1 MLRGASLLRGA
12 PRRREHTIPAL
23 LWLVAIAI
31 MAAMLIPVVYLLVVT
46 TTLGTDGVR
55 NVLTDPLTWRLIG
68 RTINLGV
75 TVTLASILLSV
86 PVAWITTRSDI
97 PARRFFAIATA
108 LPLVIPTYVGAFAL
122 VAAFARG
129 GLAENW
135 FGITGVNP
143 YGYIGASLVLT
154 VFSFPYLLLTLQAA
168 LRGMEP
174 AQEEASRLLGYGHWQ
189 TFLRVTVPQLRL
201 PVAAGSLL
209 VSLYV
214 FSDFGAVS
222 ILRYQTLTRGL
233 YLQYTASFDRA
244 SAAMLGL
251 LLVSLTVIVIAGE
264 ARLTKRYA
272 QQVGGRAAHRSLP
285 VVPLGRWRMAALAL
299 VTLVVFVGV
308 VTPIVVVVYWLARG
322 VAAGQPVYL
331 PFGPAFR
338 SIQVATLA
346 AVATVAAALPVAILA
361 ARSKGALAQWVARL
375 SYTGYALPGVVV
387 ALALVFVGIRVVPS
401 LYQTLT
407 MLVFAYVILFLPQA
421 IAAIRSPLLQQP
433 ADLEAASRTLGRK
446 RLTTFAKITVPLARR
461 GALAG
466 GALVFLTTLKEL
478 PATLLLSPTGF
489 DTLATRIWS
498 ETAERFLA
506 RAASS
511 ALFLIVIGSI
521 PLAVLMIRDRR
532 ETLDSQKASTEP
544 ST

>member
-1 MLRGASLLRGA
+1 M
-12 PRRREHTIPAL
+12 
-23 LWLVAIAI
+23 V
-31 MAAMLIPVVYLLVVT
+31 
-46 TTLGTDGVR
+46 
-55 NVLTDPLTWRLIG
+55 
-68 RTINLGV
+68 
-75 TVTLASILLSV
+75 
-86 PVAWITTRSDI
+86 
-97 PARRFFAIATA
+97 
-108 LPLVIPTYVGAFAL
+108 
-122 VAAFARG
+122 
-129 GLAENW
+129 
-135 FGITGVNP
+135 
-143 YGYIGASLVLT
+143 
-154 VFSFPYLLLTLQAA
+154 
-168 LRGMEP
+168 
-174 AQEEASRLLGYGHWQ
+174 
-189 TFLRVTVPQLRL
+189 
-201 PVAAGSLL
+201 
-209 VSLYV
+209 
-214 FSDFGAVS
+214 
-222 ILRYQTLTRGL
+222 
-233 YLQYTASFDRA
+233 
-244 SAAMLGL
+244 
-251 LLVSLTVIVIAGE
+251 
-264 ARLTKRYA
+264 
-272 QQVGGRAAHRSLP
+272 
-285 VVPLGRWRMAALAL
+285 ALAL

-331 PFGPAFR
+331 PFGPALR

-361 ARSKGALAQWVARL
+361 ARSKGATAQWVARL

-401 LYQTLT
+401 LYQTLA
-407 MLVFAYVILFLPQA
+407 MLVFAYVVLFLPQA

-433 ADLEAASRTLGRK
+433 ADLEAASRTLGRN
-446 RLTTFAKITVPLARR
+446 RLATFAKITVPLARR

-498 ETAERFLA
+498 ETAERFLT

-532 ETLDSQKASTEP
+532 ETLEDAQKASTAP